1 MGWTPPT
8 KFTVI
13 ISFLLLAFGIY
24 ILVDIVFLAPDN
36 ILPELTL
43 GDINAFETW
52 TLIAIMVLFLSWFI
66 FYLGVRLTGL

>member
-43 GDINAFETW
+43 GDIESFETW
-52 TLIAIMVLFLSWFI
+52 TLIAIIVLFLSWFI
-66 FYLGVRLTGL
+66 FYLGVRLSGL